1 MDIGVCIYK
10 IYNKYGAILRVAP
23 NCCNIL
29 QCKEGG
35 IDMRFLTKEE
45 IKKGMVLARPIYNKA
60 GVLLYD
66 VGTKLTKPGLNNIE
80 NFGLIGAYFLEPTEP
95 LPVITEEDREFERFQ
110 TMTVLKLEDYI
121 KQIIA
126 QKGAKGLEQL
136 ADEIIRHY
144 GKNNHKI
151 NFLKSVRSPEDYVC
165 KHSVNVA
172 ILCAIISAQIK
183 LPEDEQRSV
192 VMAAFLHELGKAMVP
207 MEILKKSE
215 KLSDADMFEI
225 NRCEIAG
232 NELIQQDPD
241 LPPATRIIIAQHMK
255 ELSGKSK
262 QGTKL
267 LTGTKILRVADAF
280 DSMTAMGLA
289 GEPYSE
295 VVAIRFLINDKQ
307 QYDDKIVG
315 ALLSGIKVLNPGV
328 CVELTSGERG
338 LVIRSNDA
346 DVLRP
351 TVLGL
356 RDNKV
361 YELDHSNIQIHDV
374 LKTLDHRVPL
384 RPEAV
389 EAFLEKKNKI

>member
-1 MDIGVCIYK
+1 
-10 IYNKYGAILRVAP
+10 
-23 NCCNIL
+23 
-29 QCKEGG
+29 
-35 IDMRFLTKEE
+35 MRFLNKDE

-110 TMTVLKLEDYI
+110 TMAVLKLNDYM
-121 KQIIA
+121 KQMIA
-126 QKGAKGLEQL
+126 QKGSKGLEKL
-136 ADEIIRHY
+136 ADDIIEHY

-183 LPEDEQRSV
+183 LSEEEQRNV
-192 VMAAFLHELGKAMVP
+192 VMAAFLHELGKALVP
-207 MEILKKSE
+207 MEILKKTE

-225 NRCEIAG
+225 SKCEIAG
-232 NELIQQDPD
+232 NELIQQNSD
-241 LPPATRIIIAQHMK
+241 LPTTTRIIIAQHMK

-262 QGTKL
+262 QGMKL
-267 LTGTKILRVADAF
+267 LEGTKILRVADAF
-280 DSMTAMGLA
+280 DSMTAMGLS

-307 QYDDKIVG
+307 QYDDRIVT

-328 CVELTSGERG
+328 CVELTTGERG
-338 LVIRSNDA
+338 LVIQSNDN

-361 YELDHSNIQIHDV
+361 YELDHSKIQIHDV
-374 LKTLDHRVPL
+374 LKTLDNRVPL
-384 RPEAV
+384 RQEAI
-389 EAFLEKKNKI
+389 EEFLSKADKNDG